1 MELNTK
7 EELITFLESL
17 KNDVETIKASTRQE
31 TQEETQ
37 EEKKKKQLNKS
48 QKMKSRNFWRKN
60 KHGFNEITL
69 SIRKA

>member
-7 EELITFLESL
+7 EELITFLEGL

-37 EEKKKKQLNKS
+37 EEKQEETLEQES
-48 QKMKSRNFWRKN
+48 ED
-60 KHGFNEITL
+60 EIAKL
-69 SIRKA
+69 LEEK

>member
-7 EELITFLESL
+7 EELIAFLEGL

-37 EEKKKKQLNKS
+37 EATQEETQEQETEDEIAKLLEEK
-48 QKMKSRNFWRKN
+48 
-60 KHGFNEITL
+60 
-69 SIRKA
+69 

>member
-7 EELITFLESL
+7 EELIAFLEGL

-37 EEKKKKQLNKS
+37 EETPEETLEQES
-48 QKMKSRNFWRKN
+48 ED
-60 KHGFNEITL
+60 EIAKL
-69 SIRKA
+69 LEEK